1 MEFTKALSQHSNI
14 LHSSVMKQKERE
26 LDLLCF
32 YVLFSHCRQ
41 CDVTLQ
47 IIQIL
52 HYPSAF
58 ACRDNGKFSFES
70 LGGLNTLFSRT
81 PYCTLFTPGLPKIL
95 HNHCYYFLGIRVVP
109 LPLNRRPWLCR
120 FIFFFWGGGGVGV
133 TRCIMDLCEN
143 GD

>member
-26 LDLLCF
+26 LDLLSF

-47 IIQIL
+47 IIQVL

-70 LGGLNTLFSRT
+70 LGGLNNSFHVHHTA
-81 PYCTLFTPGLPKIL
+81 PCLPQASPKFCIT
-95 HNHCYYFLGIRVVP
+95 I
-109 LPLNRRPWLCR
+109 
-120 FIFFFWGGGGVGV
+120 V
-133 TRCIMDLCEN
+133 TISWVLESSPFP
-143 GD
+143 

>member
-14 LHSSVMKQKERE
+14 LHSSVMKQQERE
-26 LDLLCF
+26 LDLLSF

-81 PYCTLFTPGLPKIL
+81 PYCTLFTQASPKFCIT
-95 HNHCYYFLGIRVVP
+95 I
-109 LPLNRRPWLCR
+109 
-120 FIFFFWGGGGVGV
+120 V
-133 TRCIMDLCEN
+133 TISWVLESSPFP
-143 GD
+143 

>member
-26 LDLLCF
+26 LDLLSF
-32 YVLFSHCRQ
+32 YVLFSHCRH

-109 LPLNRRPWLCR
+109 LPLNRRPWLCS
-120 FIFFFWGGGGVGV
+120 FIFLGGGGVGV

>member
-26 LDLLCF
+26 LDLLSF

-109 LPLNRRPWLCR
+109 LPQNRRPWLCT
-120 FIFFFWGGGGVGV
+120 FIF
-133 TRCIMDLCEN
+133 
-143 GD
+143 